1 MFHFS
6 GFNMMFPDAGRNF
19 QATYK
24 CFSVSML
31 PGNERSDVEK
41 GGKIIMPPSALD
53 TLTRLNVEYPMLFKL
68 SNRKKSRTSH
78 AGVLEFVAD
87 EGKCYLPYWMM
98 DNLLLEEGDILNI
111 ESVSLQVATFSKFQP
126 HSTDF
131 LDITN
136 PKAVL
141 ENALRN
147 FACLTKGDV
156 IAIKYNKK
164 VYELCVL
171 ETRPG
176 NAVSIIECDMNV
188 EFEAPVGYKD
198 HTEQQPKH
206 QSGNQT
212 ADGGVG
218 GTNSEPADSGTV
230 LEEVVETFQGSGVRL
245 DGKQKKESQLETP
258 VLKKVLPRGVPDYE
272 FQFGLLRFDRNIR
285 PISDRGQDDG
295 EAGAGEDGAVGE
307 ADSFHGTGFSMKK
320 SRK

>member
-6 GFNMMFPDAGRNF
+6 GFNMMFPDGGRSF

-68 SNRKKSRTSH
+68 TNKKKSRSSH

-98 DNLLLEEGDILNI
+98 DNLLLEEGDILSI

-171 ETRPG
+171 ETKPG

-188 EFEAPVGYKD
+188 EFEAPVGYKE
-198 HTEQQPKH
+198 HGEQQPAA
-206 QSGNQT
+206 QSGGQGAGANE
-212 ADGGVG
+212 AAAGGAVH
-218 GTNSEPADSGTV
+218 
-230 LEEVVETFQGSGVRL
+230 EEVVETFKGSGVRL
-245 DGKQKKESQLETP
+245 DGKKKKDSQLETP
-258 VLKKVLPRGVPDYE
+258 VLKKVLPRGVPDYDY
-272 FQFGLLRFDRNIR
+272 QFGLLRFDRSIK
-285 PISDRGQDDG
+285 PISDRTQEDAEGATG
-295 EAGAGEDGAVGE
+295 EAGID